1 MKKNILMLICVTA
14 SGMIYGQS
22 AIFSK
27 DAWGN
32 TVQTDQYGNTQ
43 SIYSKDAWGNTVQ
56 TDQYGNKQGTYSKD
70 AWGNTIYQED

>member
-32 TVQTDQYGNTQ
+32 TVQTDQYGN
-43 SIYSKDAWGNTVQ
+43 
-56 TDQYGNKQGTYSKD
+56 KQGTYSKD

>member
-1 MKKNILMLICVTA
+1 MLICVTA

-32 TVQTDQYGNTQ
+32 TVQTDQYGN
-43 SIYSKDAWGNTVQ
+43 
-56 TDQYGNKQGTYSKD
+56 KQGTYSKD